1 MKLMSMRT
9 ARDDHVEKI
18 LKALQFEY
26 DVIDDLDVLEA
37 FKIMNTPTIIDDD
50 FHAWSD
56 WHEFFKHNIIL
67 YSLGPGCPSCTA
79 LKEKLTALGIPFTEI
94 TEHEK
99 LVETGYSIFPVLSI
113 KVNHVDTRDYTYKES
128 LKMLKEMEN

>member
-1 MKLMSMRT
+1 MKLISMRT

-37 FKIMNTPTIIDDD
+37 FRIINTPTIIDDD
-50 FHAWSD
+50 FRDWSD
-56 WHEFFKHNIIL
+56 WNEFFKRHVTL
-67 YSLGPGCPSCTA
+67 FSLGPGCPSCTA
-79 LKEKLTALGIPFTEI
+79 LKEKLTALRIPFTEI
-94 TEHEK
+94 TKHEK

-113 KVNHVDTRDYTYKES
+113 KLNNVDTRDYTYKES